1 MAVSFS
7 PQLKNEYQGL
17 FDRCTLRPARRAE
30 VEAAVGRIEA
40 GRPRYAKVAKQVGIP
55 WYVVGIIHNMEAS
68 LRFDRHLHNGD
79 PLTARTKNWP
89 PGRPKAGNPPFTWE
103 ASAVDA
109 LRLTGMDKWT
119 DWSIPGTLFKLEGY
133 NGFGY
138 RQHHPDVLSPYLW
151 SFSNHYQRGKYVADG
166 RWSATA
172 VSAQCGAA
180 VILRRMAEKG
190 LLDAKAV
197 AAPQKAG
204 AAKAGAAKAGAA
216 KAGAGKPLLRY
227 SNTPIPHGEE
237 LQRFLNTLP
246 GIFVA
251 VDGAPGEKSSDAF
264 RAVTGRY
271 LAGDPRAAAAPKP
284 AKKP

>member
-30 VEAAVGRIEA
+30 VDAVVGRIEA

-151 SFSNHYQRGKYVADG
+151 SFSNHYTSGKYVADG
-166 RWSATA
+166 RWSQTA

-197 AAPQKAG
+197 AAPKRAGAG
-204 AAKAGAAKAGAA
+204 AA
-216 KAGAGKPLLRY
+216 KPLLRY
-227 SNTPIPHGEE
+227 SNTPISHGDE
-237 LQRFLNTLP
+237 LQKFLNTLP

-271 LAGDPRAAAAPKP
+271 LAGDPRAAAKPKAPK
-284 AKKP
+284 KP

>member
-1 MAVSFS
+1 MGVSFS

-30 VEAAVGRIEA
+30 VEGVVGRIEA

-103 ASAVDA
+103 ASAADA

-151 SFSNHYQRGKYVADG
+151 SFSNHYTSGKYVADG
-166 RWSATA
+166 RWSQTA

-180 VILRRMAEKG
+180 VILRRLAEKG

-197 AAPQKAG
+197 AAPKRAGAG
-204 AAKAGAAKAGAA
+204 AA
-216 KAGAGKPLLRY
+216 KPLLRY
-227 SNTPIPHGEE
+227 SNAPIPHGEE
-237 LQRFLNTLP
+237 LQKFLNTLP

-271 LAGDPRAAAAPKP
+271 LAGDPRAAAKPKAPK
-284 AKKP
+284 KP